1 LAEQGESRRKPEAKH
16 GAHCQLDTECEVSAG
31 FTGIQKG
38 EISMKNIRTLL
49 NIALLSVATSVCVQ
63 AQERPLTTVT
73 VPFAFTV
80 ENSNLPAGSYTVSV
94 LPPYNMIKLQS
105 TDGRNVVMIRAIP
118 SKSSADSKQAKFVF
132 NRIGDEYFLSQVW
145 ELGSK
150 THRDLFLGNRAQE
163 LAKNRTN
170 EQVKTVVAVAAH

>member
-1 LAEQGESRRKPEAKH
+1 ML
-16 GAHCQLDTECEVSAG
+16 
-31 FTGIQKG
+31 
-38 EISMKNIRTLL
+38 
-49 NIALLSVATSVCVQ
+49 
-63 AQERPLTTVT
+63 
-73 VPFAFTV
+73 
-80 ENSNLPAGSYTVSV
+80 
-94 LPPYNMIKLQS
+94 KLQS

-145 ELGSK
+145 ELRSK

-163 LAKNRTN
+163 LAKNHTN

>member
-1 LAEQGESRRKPEAKH
+1 
-16 GAHCQLDTECEVSAG
+16 
-31 FTGIQKG
+31 
-38 EISMKNIRTLL
+38 MKNICTLL
-49 NIALLSVATSVCVQ
+49 SIAMLLVATSVCIQ

-80 ENSNLPAGSYTVSV
+80 ENSSLPAGSYTVSV
-94 LPPYNMIKLQS
+94 LPPYNMLKLQS

-163 LAKNRTN
+163 LAKNHTN

>member
-1 LAEQGESRRKPEAKH
+1 MKSICSLLTIAVLLA
-16 GAHCQLDTECEVSAG
+16 
-31 FTGIQKG
+31 
-38 EISMKNIRTLL
+38 
-49 NIALLSVATSVCVQ
+49 ATSVSVQ

-94 LPPYNMIKLQS
+94 LPPYNMLKVQS
-105 TDGRNVVMIRAIP
+105 ADGRKVVMIRAIP
-118 SKSSADSKQAKFVF
+118 STSPTDAKQAKFVF
-132 NRIGDEYFLSQVW
+132 NRIGNEYFLSQVW

-163 LAKNRTN
+163 LAKDRTSG
-170 EQVKTVVAVAAH
+170 QVRTLVTVTAH